1 VAQTLLVTFMTL
13 QLQPAVDLNEW
24 DAISDRLIAQLRGRN
39 AGATAPKTNDSFPD
53 FALPNSKGVHVSLH
67 ELLGHGPLVLSFMR
81 GRWCPYCEKEL
92 MAWHDAM
99 PRLEAEGGHFVGVS
113 SEVGGLAESFR
124 CDIAPDADML
134 CDVDHGLAMALGLT
148 FPVDEEFHH
157 RYVEAGIDLATIFGN
172 SGRIL
177 PIAATYVIDP
187 AGIVRY
193 AFVDPDFRVRADP
206 AVVIA
211 VVEALRQ

>member
-1 VAQTLLVTFMTL
+1 MMKSQAQH
-13 QLQPAVDLNEW
+13 AVDLNEW
-24 DAISDRLIAQLRGRN
+24 DNISDRLIAQLRDRN
-39 AGATAPKTNDSFPD
+39 IGASAPKINEPFPD
-53 FALPNSKGVHVSLH
+53 FALPNSKGIHVSLD
-67 ELLGHGPLVLSFMR
+67 ELLGNGPLVMSFMR

-92 MAWHDAM
+92 KDWHDAI

-148 FPVDEEFHH
+148 FPVDEEFHQ
-157 RYVEAGIDLATIFGN
+157 RFVGAGIDLATIFGN

-177 PIAATYVIDP
+177 PIPATYVIDS
-187 AGIVRY
+187 GGVVRY
-193 AFVDPDFRVRADP
+193 AYVDADYRKRADP
-206 AVVIA
+206 AIVIA
-211 VVEALRQ
+211 VVEALRR